1 MYSPRILNFYKVGE
15 LQELMENKNYIS
27 SDDLTLKDLKEL
39 GEIITGDMSIGV
51 INSIIDTLFLDD
63 VE

>member
-1 MYSPRILNFYKVGE
+1 MDVY
-15 LQELMENKNYIS
+15 ELMENKNYIS

-39 GEIITGDMSIGV
+39 GEIITEDMSIGI
-51 INSIIDTLFLDD
+51 INSIIDALFLDD

>member
-1 MYSPRILNFYKVGE
+1 
-15 LQELMENKNYIS
+15 MENKNYIS